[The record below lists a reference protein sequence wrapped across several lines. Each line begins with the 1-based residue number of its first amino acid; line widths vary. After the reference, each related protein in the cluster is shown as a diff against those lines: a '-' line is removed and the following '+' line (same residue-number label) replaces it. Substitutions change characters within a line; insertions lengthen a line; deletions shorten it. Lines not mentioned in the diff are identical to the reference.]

1 MNRYI
6 KHLYLMS
13 WVLFTIQVS
22 GQVSLEASINKS
34 EVPLNG
40 SFSITFSLETDD
52 SKASNSKI
60 NYPDLTDFDR
70 IGTSTGYQ
78 MDMHTVIKSITYILR
93 PIKEGIFQIGKANV
107 TIDGKNYETQPLTIT
122 VTAASMPS
130 QSNGNSQSRG
140 NNNPKKGQ
148 YIPRS
153 GEILDN
159 DNSPNTKLLV
169 NVSNLSPYV
178 GQQVLLTLRLLT
190 RDHNVLQ
197 NIGFSKQPQFK
208 NFSWENYKIKNS
220 HSQKENYKGK
230 NYYSD
235 IIFQA
240 VISPQKAGKI
250 PLEAF
255 QIQVPYLIKTGERD
269 FFGDFIERYILT
281 KLNSNTLVFNVKP
294 LPSKGKPADFSGAVG
309 DFNLTTFLDKKSS
322 NAGESVQLDIE
333 VSGKGDFKMVKIPEI
348 NQIDS
353 EALELY
359 DPGTT
364 KKITLTRE
372 GNKGKVSKNYIIVP
386 QYKGEYKIPKL
397 HFSYFNPITQRYET
411 KTTDSKT
418 LHIINGTEKPS
429 KVLTEKND
437 TEIKEKKASEQALS
451 NKIFLKPYKEELT
464 IEKQPGL
471 SEKALGLI
479 ILSVSLLTPLI
490 IILLNILRR
499 QKTAKK
505 ENYRRVIK
513 KYMAQAQKYNH
524 SEEIIPFYTA
534 IEKSIYYNLKQK
546 LKIQKA
552 DFDLLKIRITL
563 KNKNVSRENIEKV
576 YKIIQECNYQKYAPS
591 GSKKSMK
598 KIYEETA
605 DFIKN
610 FKA

>member
-1 MNRYI
+1 MNHYI
-6 KHLYLMS
+6 KRLYLMS
-13 WVLFTIQVS
+13 WVLFTIQMS

-34 EVPLNG
+34 KVPLNG
-40 SFSITFSLETDD
+40 SFSITFSLETDN
-52 SKASNSKI
+52 SNASNSKI
-60 NYPDLTDFDR
+60 NYPDLGDFDQ

-93 PIKEGIFQIGKANV
+93 PKEEGTFQIEKASV

-122 VTAASMPS
+122 VTPASLPS
-130 QSNGNSQSRG
+130 QANGNSQSKD
-140 NNNPKKGQ
+140 NNNPKQGQ

-159 DNSPNTKLLV
+159 DTSPDTKLLITA
-169 NVSNLSPYV
+169 NNLSPYV

-197 NIGFSKQPQFK
+197 NIGLSKQIQFK
-208 NFSWENYKIKNS
+208 NFSWERYKIKNS
-220 HSQKENYKGK
+220 HSQKENYKGR

-240 VISPQKAGKI
+240 IISPQKAGKI

-269 FFGDFIERYILT
+269 FLGDFIERYILT

-294 LPSKGKPADFSGAVG
+294 LPSEGKPADFSGAVG

-322 NAGESVQLDIE
+322 NAGESVQLDVE

-364 KKITLTRE
+364 KKITLTQE

-386 QYKGEYKIPKL
+386 QYKGEYEIPKL
-397 HFSYFNPITQRYET
+397 HFSYFNPITKRYET

-418 LHIINGTEKPS
+418 LHIISGPEKPS

-437 TEIKEKKASEQALS
+437 IKIKEKKAPEQALT

-464 IEKQPGL
+464 IEKLGL
-471 SEKALGLI
+471 SEKVLGLI
-479 ILSVSLLTPLI
+479 ILSVSLITPLI

-499 QKTAKK
+499 RKGAKK
-505 ENYRRVIK
+505 KNYRRLIK
-513 KYMAQAQKYNH
+513 KYMAQAQKYNN
-524 SEEIIPFYTA
+524 SEEIIPFYMA
-534 IEKSIYYNLKQK
+534 IEKAVYYNLKQK

-563 KNKNVSRENIEKV
+563 NSKNVSRENIEKV
-576 YKIIQECNYQKYAPS
+576 YKIMQECNYQKYAPS
-591 GSKKSMK
+591 DSKKSMK
-598 KIYEETA
+598 KIYQETA

-610 FKA
+610 FKV